1 MRSQRFIPL
10 WADVVVLA
18 AVAAAMVGLG
28 RPLQAA
34 EEEHRVGHKPQSVSN
49 VGDKFHKIDYN
60 DEEEVAPESITTPG
74 GTITIVSKTFR
85 PPTDAWSFKPFP
97 VGNTHVDIYEDD
109 PPDGM
114 ARHVVAPAKDNDTDS
129 RVKVEMVATGSV
141 AAQWPLRCEGNLAPP
156 AGAPGTPP
164 HWSAKVTKQKFDLIV
179 HDAFEGDGDGA
190 AKRDGPEISEEK
202 ELSRGA
208 FGVAN
213 RNDTDGDG
221 RMDKDETGAN
231 PDNQIAN
238 EKDMIKVIIKK
249 VTDETIAG
257 DVALTITGDG
267 TKTELWKAESK
278 AGGKETARSWAIT
291 SLPVTVWV
299 EGLDKSAAVR
309 DIEVVL
315 KKKGAGGGFADGA
328 ELDKA
333 KLTFVWATS
342 AGVEHDRKTAD
353 QLLADDAWKNMTDP
367 PRFRFAHLPGIPPF
381 RDGTGLLPVN
391 NIQGV
396 RNGIVTKF
404 KIEPANVWNEPGV
417 TFDASRQAEGRWW
430 DKSGATWK
438 EDQSMRRTWPSGD
451 EEANDEP
458 EPTNEDTDDSR
469 RPNNSGEHFQQ
480 DAPGVANPSAY
491 ADESCL
497 RYNFRDY
504 IRVRFDGTEP
514 NGNKT
519 DGSRCSDKYDWHCRH
534 RWEKDAASGKWKRTT
549 GDNQESDSNDIGANH
564 ITVGTEP

>member
-141 AAQWPLRCEGNLAPP
+141 AAQWPLRCEGNLNPP
-156 AGAPGTPP
+156 AGAPGAPP

-179 HDAFEGDGDGA
+179 HNGL
-190 AKRDGPEISEEK
+190 DGPEVSEENEVK
-202 ELSRGA
+202 VGA
-208 FGVAN
+208 FSVAN
-213 RNDTDGDG
+213 LNDTDSDG
-221 RMDKDETGAN
+221 RVEKDETGA
-231 PDNQIAN
+231 DAENQIAN

-257 DVALTITGDG
+257 SVTLEMTGDG
-267 TKTELWKAESK
+267 TKVKLWKKQTKE
-278 AGGKETARSWAIT
+278 GGVVNQREWAIADI
-291 SLPVTVWV
+291 PADGVVRWI

-309 DIEVVL
+309 DIAVVL

-333 KLTFVWATS
+333 NLTFVWATQT
-342 AGVEHDRKTAD
+342 GVEHDRKTAA
-353 QLLADDAWKNMTDP
+353 QLLAADAWKNMTDP
-367 PRFRFAHLPGIPPF
+367 PKRHFTGAPPPF
-381 RDGTGLLPVN
+381 AGPFDGTGLLPINLIHGARNLIVN
-391 NIQGV
+391 
-396 RNGIVTKF
+396 KF
-404 KIEPANVWNEPGV
+404 KVEPANVWKEPGV
-417 TFDASRQAEGRWW
+417 KFDVTRQSAGKLWLKVGNNWGLEESRTFP
-430 DKSGATWK
+430 T
-438 EDQSMRRTWPSGD
+438 ED
-451 EEANDEP
+451 EKANDDLYSWDESP
-458 EPTNEDTDDSR
+458 S
-469 RPNNSGEHFQQ
+469 PNASDEMFAI
-480 DAPGVANPSAY
+480 DAPGVGQDAFGDVLWWRA
-491 ADESCL
+491 
-497 RYNFRDY
+497 NFREY
-504 IRVRFDGTEP
+504 IRVRFDGTKP
-514 NGNKT
+514 SGNSI
-519 DGSRCSDKYDWHCRH
+519 DGSRCSERYDWHMRH
-534 RWEKDAASGKWKRTT
+534 RLLKDGTKWKRDS
-549 GDNQESDSNDIGANH
+549 GDAPESGTNDIGPTH
-564 ITVGTEP
+564 IEVGDPS